1 MPPVLVFTAGSGGR
15 ASKFGDTVYL
25 TSGTGGSVPQ
35 IQGILSTNNGATWGT
50 AFNITNDPTASNVN
64 PSSDYDS
71 MGNFYIAWEHKTSI
85 AFSIEYVKLNASGP
99 GTIQNLGGG
108 SIGSVSPN
116 PRVAVDGSGNVF
128 VVFAGPTGG
137 LNLAISTNNGA
148 SFGAASPIISSFL
161 FSPFIAANGSDI
173 FVGGSTFGVSGMA
186 TFPEEVGVFSSND
199 GTSWSSPM
207 TLHTGTSTDT
217 FAIPSVFFLG
227 VTDPTVVDV
236 GANEVGSSSGTL
248 AFADFGDASGS
259 GGFTTET
266 VGSNFSADSGYSRS
280 DGTVEIAAIN
290 ASDNSTHLLQGTLPT
305 VSGFSDLKAGTDSAQ
320 QVSISGDD
328 NNAFIV
334 QTITAVPGPIEV
346 ISCH

>member
-1 MPPVLVFTAGSGGR
+1 MPLA
-15 ASKFGDTVYL
+15 
-25 TSGTGGSVPQ
+25 PQ
-35 IQGILSTNNGATWGT
+35 
-50 AFNITNDPTASNVN
+50 
-64 PSSDYDS
+64 
-71 MGNFYIAWEHKTSI
+71 
-85 AFSIEYVKLNASGP
+85 
-99 GTIQNLGGG
+99 
-108 SIGSVSPN
+108 
-116 PRVAVDGSGNVF
+116 VAVDGPNG
-128 VVFAGPTGG
+128 GPTNVYVVSAAGAGG
-137 LNLAISTNNGA
+137 INLNVSTNGGV
-148 SFGAASPIISSFL
+148 SFGASSLITSSFSG
-161 FSPFIAANGSDI
+161 SPCIVASGSNLA
-173 FVGGSTFGVSGMA
+173 VGWSSIGVNDGNL
-186 TFPEEVGVFSSND
+186 PGGVGVYSSNGAESWSGPFTLHM
-199 GTSWSSPM
+199 GTSAD
-207 TLHTGTSTDT
+207 G
-217 FAIPSVFFLG
+217 FAIVNGFFLG
-227 VTDPTVVDV
+227 LLDPTVVDV
-236 GANEVGSSSGTL
+236 GANEVGSSSSML